1 MTENAHRLVDTFSSA
16 PLADHPSRWDQLYAQ
31 SYHPWDRD
39 GPSLALSDL
48 LAQRNDLIP
57 SSANSF
63 FTQVTEYNSKRRR
76 PTALV
81 PGCGLGHDVLLLAAR
96 GYDVWGVDGSETA
109 IEGARS
115 REEAVAKRESSGEL
129 EEVLRVVGDGVE
141 RGQVHWVK
149 TDFFAPGWEK
159 GLGTE
164 GSGTFDLIFD
174 YTVSFVIR
182 YRHTGLESSLTHAF
196 AQFLCALPPEARP
209 LWAKRTTGLLS
220 HHANSRLICLEF
232 PIGKPMSEGGPPW
245 GLWPETYEAL
255 LAAPGEEIK
264 YEEDGSGIPCAAAA
278 TRPQV
283 EALHR
288 LCLVKPNRT
297 HSSGT
302 AEDGSVKDFI
312 SVWSR

>member
-1 MTENAHRLVDTFSSA
+1 MTENAHKLVDTFSSA
-16 PLADHPSRWDQLYAQ
+16 PLADHTSKWNQLYVEQ
-31 SYHPWDRD
+31 YHPWDRA

-48 LAQRNDLIP
+48 LAQRTDIIP
-57 SSANSF
+57 SSSNSF
-63 FTQVTEYNSKRRR
+63 FTQVTEYNSKRRK

-109 IEGARS
+109 LEGARK
-115 REEAVAKRESSGEL
+115 REEGVLERERSGEL
-129 EEVLRVVGDGVE
+129 EEALRVVGDGVE
-141 RGQVHWVK
+141 RGRVHWVK
-149 TDFFAPGWEK
+149 ADYFAPGWEK
-159 GLGTE
+159 GVGTE

-174 YTVSFVIR
+174 YT
-182 YRHTGLESSLTHAF
+182 
-196 AQFLCALPPEARP
+196 FLCALPLEARP
-209 LWAKRTTGLLS
+209 LWAKRTTELLS
-220 HHANSRLICLEF
+220 HDPKSRLICLEF
-232 PIGKPMSEGGPPW
+232 PIGKPLSESGPPW

-255 LAAPGEEIK
+255 LAAPGEDIK

-278 TRPQV
+278 TRPKD

-297 HSSGT
+297 HASGT